1 MILYPVYTSKF
12 LLFFPMFSFDP
23 PENIKKPKVF
33 WCFQGDQKK
42 ILGRTDF
49 KFDIWTGL
57 FAKRLISIIFQIYN
71 TTSVMHLRCSSLAF
85 KFNKKESI
93 ASLFQWNVLIFF
105 RGRENGQSY
114 QVFFWKVWKTSLQ
127 FLFLNNGA
135 TKQRNIYL
143 NFANCSLPFISSRS
157 RRSKKKVFWNLCRKP
172 LSELIASNFAKK
184 GAVTVNKYSQGKSTP
199 Q

>member
-1 MILYPVYTSKF
+1 
-12 LLFFPMFSFDP
+12 MFSFDP

-42 ILGRTDF
+42 TLGRTVF

-57 FAKRLISIIFQIYN
+57 FAKKLISIIFQIYK

-114 QVFFWKVWKTSLQ
+114 QIFFEKRHCS

-135 TKQRNIYL
+135 TKQRNICL
-143 NFANCSLPFISSRS
+143 NFANCSRPFISSRS
-157 RRSKKKVFWNLCRKP
+157 RRSKKKVFWNLCRRP
-172 LSELIASNFAKK
+172 LSELIACNFAKK
-184 GAVTVNKYSQGKSTP
+184 GTVTVNKYSQGKSIP
-199 Q
+199 QQLFTAK